1 MDASEW
7 RTIDKEKYQ
16 FSCNGGEKY
25 TVNDMLR
32 LGYTY
37 TNPPSLSLTKP
48 STITERGLCCRTYN
62 ALIGETELYNAKVI
76 GSTSL
81 RLVA

>member
-32 LGYTY
+32 LGYT
-37 TNPPSLSLTKP
+37 
-48 STITERGLCCRTYN
+48 
-62 ALIGETELYNAKVI
+62 
-76 GSTSL
+76 
-81 RLVA
+81 

>member
-37 TNPPSLSLTKP
+37 INPAASLPLTKP
-48 STITERGLCCRTYN
+48 SIVPDSGLCCRTYN

-76 GSTSL
+76 GTRRS
-81 RLVA
+81 